1 MTDIIPRYS
10 PREELANAATH
21 GIGVLLSIS
30 AIVIL
35 IIESAQ
41 NGTVY
46 HVVSCSIF
54 GASLLLL
61 YTMSTLYHLVR
72 RAKVK
77 KVFRALDHSS
87 IFLLIAGTYTPF
99 TLVTLSGGWGWS
111 LFGVVWGFALVGIL
125 TELFIGDRFK
135 KLSLSLYICMG
146 WLIIIAIFPL
156 VQSMPPGGLL
166 LLLGGGICYTVG
178 TIFYVWK
185 SLCCGHAIWHLFVLG
200 GSSFHFMAIF
210 LYVIP

>member
-21 GIGVLLSIS
+21 GIGILLSIS

-46 HVVSCSIF
+46 HIVSSSVF

-61 YTMSTLYHLVR
+61 YTMSTMYHLVR
-72 RAKVK
+72 RAKIK

-156 VQSMPPGGLL
+156 VQEMPSGGLL
-166 LLLGGGICYTVG
+166 LLVSGGVCYTVG

-185 SLCCGHAIWHLFVLG
+185 SLYCGHAIWHLFVLG
-200 GSSFHFMAIF
+200 GSSFHFLAIF